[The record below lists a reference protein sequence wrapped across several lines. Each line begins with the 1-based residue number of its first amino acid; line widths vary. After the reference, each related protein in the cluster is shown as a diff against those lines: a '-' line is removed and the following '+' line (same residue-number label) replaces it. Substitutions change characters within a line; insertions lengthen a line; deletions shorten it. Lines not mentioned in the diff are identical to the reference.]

1 MENLKDQEQVIFDL
15 NYKNALERVV
25 DAYSKRGT
33 PDEDPREL
41 NLQLGIL
48 ATGHVMRMAKE
59 LRLLNRNRIADLE
72 LDIQAADR
80 VIGMLERLILLRVDP
95 ACGSRH

>member
-1 MENLKDQEQVIFDL
+1 MENPKDQRQIIFDL

-25 DAYSKRGT
+25 DAYTKRGT
-33 PDEDPREL
+33 PDENPHEL
-41 NLQLGIL
+41 NLRLDIL

-59 LRLLNRNRIADLE
+59 LTLLNRNRIADLE

-80 VIGMLERLILLRVDP
+80 VVGMLERLILLRVDP